1 MSLRTAEF
9 LRAAVPR
16 GLKTLLPVDIDPLA
30 ERLARKQRLR
40 LGTLVILSVAEKHL
54 TPYETLGVMYFSQLV
69 KSADDAIDRN
79 PTDFTSRDELR
90 GYLLHSEVPGTGGAQ
105 VKEVL
110 ERCLSCF
117 ETDKQGAINS
127 FLEDMVGVHMHGVH
141 RGVAGTYSFKDALDY
156 RRVTN
161 DPLLETLAEL
171 TDSNKVRFVHIG
183 RAWQLIEDGLDWT
196 EDAQEQAKNLFIGM
210 ATDTWHERGDLKG
223 EELDYLLSILGRWQR
238 GRLFDFRLN
247 ELRGIKSLFVKS
259 TREKYRQEILNEMPA
274 IGGNFVGIMGTVAN
288 ILF

>member
-1 MSLRTAEF
+1 MSLKTGEF

-16 GLKTLLPVDIDPLA
+16 GLQTLLPDDIDPLA
-30 ERLARKQRLR
+30 KRLARKQRLR
-40 LGTLVILSVAEKHL
+40 LGTLVVLVASDNHP
-54 TPYETLGVMYFSQLV
+54 TPSEALGVMYFSQLV

-79 PTDFTSRDELR
+79 PADFTSRDELR
-90 GYLLHSEVPGTGGAQ
+90 GYLLQSAVLGTGGVQ

-127 FLEDMVGVHMHGVH
+127 FLEDMVGVHLRGIH
-141 RGVAGTYSFKDALDY
+141 RGIPGKYSFKETLEY

-171 TDSNKVRFVHIG
+171 TDSNKARFVHIG

-223 EELDYLLSILGRWQR
+223 EEIDYLLSILGRWQR

-247 ELRGIKSLFVKS
+247 ALRGIKSPFVKS
-259 TREKYRQEILNEMPA
+259 TREKYRQEILNEIPA
-274 IGGNFVGIMGTVAN
+274 IGGNFAGIVGTVSS